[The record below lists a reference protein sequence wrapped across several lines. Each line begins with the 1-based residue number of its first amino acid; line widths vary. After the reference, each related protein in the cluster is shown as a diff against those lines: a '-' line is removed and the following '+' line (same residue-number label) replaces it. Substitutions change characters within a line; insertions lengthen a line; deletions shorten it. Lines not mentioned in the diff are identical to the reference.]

1 MKTPIE
7 QIPLTYP
14 ILPRYGREDFLV
26 SSSNEKAF
34 ELFERWP
41 DWSDPICLVLGP
53 SGAGKSHLAAMWG
66 EQAKALC
73 LTLADLSQADLSTLP
88 AGAAVVLEDA
98 DAGGLDETALFHLC
112 NLTLEHK
119 GWLVITAQ
127 QRPDLWGLALADL
140 LSRLR
145 RALSVEIDPPD
156 EALVRAVLVK
166 LCLDRQL
173 RVDTG
178 LIEFLALRIER
189 SLGAAR
195 SIVDVLDRE
204 ALSQQ
209 RAITRPMASEVL
221 RRLDESRGGEN

>member
-66 EQAKALC
+66 EQAKALR

-88 AGAAVVLEDA
+88 AGAAVVLER
-98 DAGGLDETALFHLC
+98 
-112 NLTLEHK
+112 TL
-119 GWLVITAQ
+119 
-127 QRPDLWGLALADL
+127 P
-140 LSRLR
+140 SC
-145 RALSVEIDPPD
+145 SV
-156 EALVRAVLVK
+156 
-166 LCLDRQL
+166 
-173 RVDTG
+173 
-178 LIEFLALRIER
+178 
-189 SLGAAR
+189 
-195 SIVDVLDRE
+195 
-204 ALSQQ
+204 
-209 RAITRPMASEVL
+209 
-221 RRLDESRGGEN
+221 